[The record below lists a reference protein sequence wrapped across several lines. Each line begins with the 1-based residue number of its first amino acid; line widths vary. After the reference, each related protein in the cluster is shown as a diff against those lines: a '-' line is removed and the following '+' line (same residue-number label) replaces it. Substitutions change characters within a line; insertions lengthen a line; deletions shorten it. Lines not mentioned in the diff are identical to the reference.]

1 MYIPPLLLIELSM
14 ALSIKSAEADA
25 LARQVAAL
33 TGETL
38 TEAITESLR
47 LRLAGLQRR
56 PAKARLLAIAEQGRN
71 LPRLDQRDDQEIL
84 GMSGLGP
91 L

>member
-1 MYIPPLLLIELSM
+1 MPFIEWGM
-14 ALSIKSAEADA
+14 ALSIKSPEADT

-56 PAKARLLAIAEQGRN
+56 PVKARLMAIAEQGRH
-71 LPRLDQRDDQEIL
+71 LPRLDQMDDQEIL
-84 GMSGLGP
+84 GMSLLGP